1 VNSTPAGGTRRIT
14 APDLSA
20 NPAPRCACVLCL
32 DVSGSMAGA
41 PIREL
46 NEGVRTFFAQVA
58 ADEFARFSVEPAV
71 VTFGHGDPPVEVVLP
86 FTSQAS
92 GTEPDLPRF
101 TAGGATPLGRALETG
116 LALLE
121 EHTACRHREGTACHQ
136 PWMVLMTDGRPT
148 DRWDLQAARVRDL
161 CDARRLVFLGV
172 GVGDGADMN
181 TLAAIC
187 PPDRPPQ
194 RLRGLR
200 FSGFFEWLSL
210 SMGAVA
216 RSSAG
221 DVSVRLPGIGGW
233 AEVENP

>member
-1 VNSTPAGGTRRIT
+1 
-14 APDLSA
+14 
-20 NPAPRCACVLCL
+20 
-32 DVSGSMAGA
+32 
-41 PIREL
+41 
-46 NEGVRTFFAQVA
+46 
-58 ADEFARFSVEPAV
+58 
-71 VTFGHGDPPVEVVLP
+71 
-86 FTSQAS
+86 
-92 GTEPDLPRF
+92 
-101 TAGGATPLGRALETG
+101 
-116 LALLE
+116 
-121 EHTACRHREGTACHQ
+121 
-136 PWMVLMTDGRPT
+136 
-148 DRWDLQAARVRDL
+148 
-161 CDARRLVFLGV
+161 VFLGV

-187 PPDRPPQ
+187 PPDRPPR